1 MGTVYAF
8 FADGFEEIEAF
19 TAVDTLRRAG
29 LNVQIVSVTPDE
41 IVMGAHDVSL
51 LCDINF
57 ENCDFF
63 DADLLLLP
71 GGMPGA
77 ATLDKHEGLRKLL
90 LDFAAKGKP
99 IAAICAAPMVLGKL
113 GLLKG
118 RKATCYPSFEQ
129 YLEGAE
135 CVSEPVVRDGNII
148 TGMGPGAAMEFAL
161 TIVDLLA
168 GKETICDYCR
178 RWKGLAN
185 GKRSSQTISSY
196 RWQTCADAYAGS
208 IPQVR
213 CDASDYSGTS
223 P

>member
-77 ATLDKHEGLRKLL
+77 ATLDK
-90 LDFAAKGKP
+90 
-99 IAAICAAPMVLGKL
+99 
-113 GLLKG
+113 LKG
-118 RKATCYPSFEQ
+118 CANCFLTLLPKENRSQ
-129 YLEGAE
+129 R
-135 CVSEPVVRDGNII
+135 SVR
-148 TGMGPGAAMEFAL
+148 L
-161 TIVDLLA
+161 
-168 GKETICDYCR
+168 
-178 RWKGLAN
+178 RWYWAN
-185 GKRSSQTISSY
+185 
-196 RWQTCADAYAGS
+196 
-208 IPQVR
+208 
-213 CDASDYSGTS
+213 
-223 P
+223 

>member
-8 FADGFEEIEAF
+8 FADGFEEIEAL

-29 LNVQIVSVTPDE
+29 LNVEIVSVTPDE
-41 IVMGAHDVSL
+41 IVVGAHDVSL
-51 LCDINF
+51 LCDVNF

-63 DADLLLLP
+63 DAELLLLP

-77 ATLDKHEGLRKLL
+77 ATLDKHEGLRKLIL
-90 LDFAAKGKP
+90 SFAEKGKP

-118 RKATCYPSFEQ
+118 KKATCYPGFEQ

-135 CVSEPVVRDGNII
+135 CVGEHVVRDGNII

-161 TIVDLLA
+161 AIVELLS
-168 GKETICDYCR
+168 GKEKVDE
-178 RWKGLAN
+178 LAEAMCV
-185 GKRSSQTISSY
+185 KR
-196 RWQTCADAYAGS
+196 
-208 IPQVR
+208 
-213 CDASDYSGTS
+213 
-223 P
+223 

>member
-71 GGMPGA
+71 GGMQLRSTNMKDCENCFL
-77 ATLDKHEGLRKLL
+77 TLLPKENRSQRSVRLRW
-90 LDFAAKGKP
+90 
-99 IAAICAAPMVLGKL
+99 
-113 GLLKG
+113 
-118 RKATCYPSFEQ
+118 Y
-129 YLEGAE
+129 
-135 CVSEPVVRDGNII
+135 
-148 TGMGPGAAMEFAL
+148 
-161 TIVDLLA
+161 
-168 GKETICDYCR
+168 
-178 RWKGLAN
+178 WAN
-185 GKRSSQTISSY
+185 
-196 RWQTCADAYAGS
+196 
-208 IPQVR
+208 
-213 CDASDYSGTS
+213 
-223 P
+223 

>member
-118 RKATCYPSFEQ
+118 KKATCYPGFEQ
-129 YLEGAE
+129 YLEGAECTGAPVAE
-135 CVSEPVVRDGNII
+135 CVSEPVVRDGSII

-161 TIVDLLA
+161 AIVDMLV
-168 GKETICDYCR
+168 GKEKVDELVEAMCV
-178 RWKGLAN
+178 
-185 GKRSSQTISSY
+185 KR
-196 RWQTCADAYAGS
+196 
-208 IPQVR
+208 
-213 CDASDYSGTS
+213 
-223 P
+223 

>member
-135 CVSEPVVRDGNII
+135 CVSEPCSSGRKYHHRYG
-148 TGMGPGAAMEFAL
+148 TGRCYG
-161 TIVDLLA
+161 VCSDH
-168 GKETICDYCR
+168 R
-178 RWKGLAN
+178 RSVGRQRKSRRTG
-185 GKRSSQTISSY
+185 RSDVCKTLS
-196 RWQTCADAYAGS
+196 CL
-208 IPQVR
+208 
-213 CDASDYSGTS
+213 
-223 P
+223 

>member
-19 TAVDTLRRAG
+19 TAIDTLRRAG
-29 LNVQIVSVTPDE
+29 LNVEMVSVTPDE
-41 IVMGAHDVSL
+41 IVVGAHDVSV

-57 ENCDFF
+57 ANCDFE
-63 DADLLLLP
+63 DAELLLLP

-77 ATLDKHEGLRKLL
+77 ATLDKHEGLRKLIL
-90 LDFAAKGKP
+90 NFAENNKP

-135 CVSEPVVRDGNII
+135 CLDVPVVVDGNII
-148 TGMGPGAAMEFAL
+148 TGMGPGAAMDFAL
-161 TIVDLLA
+161 AMVDKLS
-168 GKETICDYCR
+168 GKEKVEELVEAMCVR
-178 RWKGLAN
+178 R
-185 GKRSSQTISSY
+185 
-196 RWQTCADAYAGS
+196 
-208 IPQVR
+208 
-213 CDASDYSGTS
+213 
-223 P
+223 